1 MADFEGTLAN
11 LLKARFPYIYVSTWE
26 EQRALSAIYAIASD
40 AARIRTPR
48 RVFTWRLTEGMKA
61 HDGKLTED
69 LRAPVRALDY
79 VARCEEPAVF
89 VFLDFHIYLGTDHR
103 SRDNQVIRK
112 MRDLI
117 GELKHSAAPK
127 NVVLI
132 SPLAVLPQELEKDVT
147 ILDMDLPSQHDI
159 ESLIDAMIVANRAG
173 GRIAVTLDPEDRK
186 NLAKA
191 ALGLTCEEAEN
202 AFARAMVLDGRF
214 DERDLDVIMEE
225 KRQIIRKSGILEFI
239 DSGIGLADVGGLDN
253 LKVWLAKRD
262 KSWLEAA
269 KRYCLPEP
277 KGILIMGIPGCGKSL
292 VAKAISGM
300 WHLPLLRLDVG
311 KIFGSFVGSS
321 EENIRK
327 ATKVADAAAPC
338 VLWIDEIEKGFSGVG
353 SIGDSG
359 TTSRVFGT
367 FLTWL
372 QEKTNPVF
380 VVATS
385 NEIEALRP
393 ELLRKGRF
401 DEVFFVDLPASEER
415 ADIFRIHLEK
425 RLKDPGVVGDFR
437 LTDDVLARLSGEA
450 EGFSGAEIEQAVI
463 SGLFEAFSENR
474 SIRYEDFE
482 KAVRSTVP
490 LSVTQAEK
498 IQGIRD
504 WAGVRAVP
512 ATSDG
517 GEPALRV
524 TEQEPP
530 ADAAEPSGEVNTPAE
545 SETEEGLL
553 GGMRRWLMGRLTGSG
568 GPGGGR

>member
-1 MADFEGTLAN
+1 MSDFESLLSN
-11 LLKARFPYIYVSTWE
+11 LLMARFPYIYLSTWE
-26 EQRALSAIYAIASD
+26 ERRALNAITEVAED
-40 AARIRTPR
+40 AARIHTVRK
-48 RVFTWRLTEGMKA
+48 VYTWRIT
-61 HDGKLTED
+61 DGLRSSDGSLTED
-69 LRAPVRALDY
+69 LRSPVKALDF

-89 VFLDFHIYLGTDHR
+89 VFLDFHIYFGSDAR

-112 MRDLI
+112 MRDI
-117 GELKHSAAPK
+117 TGVLKHSAAPK
-127 NVVLI
+127 NVILI
-132 SPLAVLPQELEKDVT
+132 SPVAVLPPELEKDVT
-147 ILDMDLPSQHDI
+147 IVDMDLPTSDDI
-159 ESLIDAMIVANRAG
+159 EALIDSMIEANRQN
-173 GRIAVTLDPEDRK
+173 GRVVVELNAEAKKR
-186 NLAKA
+186 LAKA

-202 AFARAMVLDGRF
+202 AFARAMVFDGRF
-214 DERDLDVIMEE
+214 DEEDLDVILEE

-239 DSGIGLADVGGLDN
+239 GTEVVLEDVGGLDN
-253 LKVWLAKRD
+253 LKSWLAKRD

-269 KRYCLPEP
+269 DKYCLPEP

-292 VAKAISGM
+292 VAKAISAM
-300 WHLPLLRLDVG
+300 WHLPLLRLDIG

-353 SIGDSG
+353 SVGDSG

-385 NEIEALRP
+385 NEIEMLRP

-401 DEVFFVDLPASEER
+401 DEVFFVDLPASTER
-415 ADIFRIHLEK
+415 SDIFRIHLQK
-425 RLKDPGVVGDFR
+425 RLKNPSVIGEFAI
-437 LTDDVLARLSGEA
+437 TDDVLARLA
-450 EGFSGAEIEQAVI
+450 ELGDGFSGAEIEQAVV
-463 SGLFEAFSENR
+463 SGLFEAFSGDR
-474 SIRYEDFE
+474 SVTADDFE
-482 KAVRSTVP
+482 MAVRETVP

-504 WAGVRAVP
+504 WARVRAVP

-517 GEPALRV
+517 GTPALRV
-524 TEQEPP
+524 AAP
-530 ADAAEPSGEVNTPAE
+530 AGMEKALTDSSESPHPTPQTLRGVLSQWLASHLSGR
-545 SETEEGLL
+545 GH
-553 GGMRRWLMGRLTGSG
+553 GHGSG
-568 GPGGGR
+568 T